1 MISALQSFWRQITRD
16 SDRALLPADSRQAR
30 PLTIVVSIMCA
41 LGCLAGLSASAGLRV
56 ANTWTSDLQ
65 SAMSVVVQSPRTDA
79 DLTRAA
85 QIVRRVQGVTR
96 SEAMSRERAKD
107 LLRNYGTDMG
117 STLDALPVPRL
128 IEVGV
133 TAGQTNVKADIEKA
147 LKAAG
152 YSFVVDDHSRFTG
165 EVVRT
170 STVVRIVAISAL
182 VALVIAAISTI
193 GFAARAALETRR
205 EAVNILHLVG
215 AKDSFVAREVQIRFL
230 RLGFVAGLLG
240 AIVAGLIALIGSV
253 VFAFGASDF
262 TSGAPL
268 LNWTDLWILLV
279 APLVTA
285 CASAVAADL
294 AARETLRDLV

>member
-1 MISALQSFWRQITRD
+1 
-16 SDRALLPADSRQAR
+16 
-30 PLTIVVSIMCA
+30 
-41 LGCLAGLSASAGLRV
+41 
-56 ANTWTSDLQ
+56 
-65 SAMSVVVQSPRTDA
+65 MSVVVQSPRTDA

-133 TAGQTNVKADIEKA
+133 TAGQTNVKADVEKA

-165 EVVRT
+165 EVLRT

-240 AIVAGLIALIGSV
+240 ATAAGLIALIGSA

-285 CASAVAADL
+285 CASAVAADR

>member
-1 MISALQSFWRQITRD
+1 MIDKLKSLWRQVIRE
-16 SDRALLPADSRQAR
+16 SDRALLPADSRQVR

-41 LGCLAGLSASAGLRV
+41 LGCLAGLGASAGFRA
-56 ANTWTSDLQ
+56 ANTWTSDLK
-65 SAMSVVVQSPRTDA
+65 SAMSVVVQSPRTDE
-79 DLTRAA
+79 DLARAA
-85 QIVRRVQGVTR
+85 VIVGRVPGVTR
-96 SEAMSRERAKD
+96 SEAMSRDRAKE

-117 STLDALPVPRL
+117 ATLDALPVPRL

-133 TAGQTNVKADIEKA
+133 TAGQTNVKTDIEKA

-152 YSFVVDDHSRFTG
+152 FTLVVDDHSRFTG
-165 EVVRT
+165 EVLRT
-170 STVVRIVAISAL
+170 STVVRIVAILAL
-182 VALVIAAISTI
+182 VALVVAAIATI
-193 GFAARAALETRR
+193 AFAARAALETRR

-240 AIVAGLIALIGSV
+240 ANAAGVIALIGTT

-294 AARETLRDLV
+294 AARATLRDLV

>member
-1 MISALQSFWRQITRD
+1 MIERLKSLWRLISRE
-16 SDRALLPADSRQAR
+16 SDRALLPADSRQVR

-41 LGCLAGLSASAGLRV
+41 LGCLAGLGASAGFRA
-56 ANTWTSDLQ
+56 ANTWTSDLK
-65 SAMSVVVQSPRTDA
+65 SAMSVVVQSPRTDE
-79 DLTRAA
+79 DLARAA
-85 QIVRRVQGVTR
+85 QIVGRIQGVTR
-96 SEAMSRERAKD
+96 SEAMSRERAKE

-117 STLDALPVPRL
+117 ATLDALPVPRL

-133 TAGQTNVKADIEKA
+133 VAGQTNVKADIEKA
-147 LKAAG
+147 LKTAG
-152 YSFVVDDHSRFTG
+152 FTIVVDDHSRFTG
-165 EVVRT
+165 EVLRT
-170 STVVRIVAISAL
+170 STVVRIVAIMAL
-182 VALVIAAISTI
+182 VSLVVAAIATI
-193 GFAARAALETRR
+193 AFAARAALETRR

-240 AIVAGLIALIGSV
+240 ANAAGVIALIGST

-285 CASAVAADL
+285 CASAIAADF
-294 AARETLRDLV
+294 AARATLKDLV